1 LTFSFLLKPI
11 KRIHQVTALPMAV
24 AIAVAIS
31 LEQYGLT
38 VQTKWPNDL
47 LVRKRKICGILT
59 ECPQPLSI
67 VVGVGV
73 NINMTSDEADLID
86 QPATSVF
93 IESGQQLSVQSFL
106 DRLLPYTHHLDSE
119 LAKFRELPPPNGLKE
134 AIVNQLTV
142 SAAESNVSD
151 LSYRLSE
158 RANWLKPALSLAATI
173 TVAVVLWQAMTIN
186 PDIDDSSQVTGT
198 MISPIPMDSIH
209 VDEPGLNAYVGFK
222 TTGERLTL
230 ELRINSSTDT
240 SVSIEVPSDSY
251 KLVRPDES
259 VEIEAE
265 NPFMVDSAGQM
276 EMNAVLIPTDVAG
289 SAPINETIRVKFTQ
303 DGVTYIEELR
313 IPGIEQQEM

>member
-1 LTFSFLLKPI
+1 MIEEKY
-11 KRIHQVTALPMAV
+11 Q
-24 AIAVAIS
+24 
-31 LEQYGLT
+31 
-38 VQTKWPNDL
+38 
-47 LVRKRKICGILT
+47 
-59 ECPQPLSI
+59 
-67 VVGVGV
+67 
-73 NINMTSDEADLID
+73 DLIN
-86 QPATSVF
+86 AS
-93 IESGQQLSVQSFL
+93 L
-106 DRLLPYTHHLDSE
+106 DGELGHEEAEILADYLVGHPEAQAYKDELKSLDSE
-119 LAKFRELPPPNGLKE
+119 LAKFREIPPPNGLKE